1 MITYIRVE
9 ARLIHGQTT
18 TVLKSRFKCDG
29 IIVVDDKLAKDPDM
43 KKVYAAAAPASVK
56 AYFFGIDKGIEQMR
70 KAETSSYNYFVIFR
84 DPTVVAEVLKRG
96 YRFTMP
102 LTCGQQ
108 FNRPDTISVMQGIGL
123 NQAEID
129 ALNYIETTGTE
140 VVFDPSCKLEN
151 KPWSE
156 IKQIIAEKQ

>member
-1 MITYIRVE
+1 MITYIRME
-9 ARLIHGQTT
+9 AKLIHGQTT
-18 TVLKSRFKCDG
+18 TVLRTKFKCDG
-29 IIVVDDKLAKDPDM
+29 IIVVDDQLANDPDM
-43 KKVYAAAAPASVK
+43 KKIYAAAAPAPVK
-56 AYFFGIDKGIEQMR
+56 AYFFGIDKGIQQMK

-84 DPTVVAEVLKRG
+84 DPTVVAEVLRRG
-96 YRFTMP
+96 YRFTLP
-102 LTCGQQ
+102 ITCGQQ
-108 FNRPDTISVMQGIGL
+108 FNRADTIAVMQGVGL
-123 NQAEID
+123 NPKEIE